1 MVGDDVDDAAP
12 QHWRM
17 RQQDE
22 LDLMERILVA
32 WVISVQLQ
40 WDELYLMKRGLDDA
54 AFLLGLKVDPVP
66 SDPVGAKNRKDDD
79 EALRHRRRDG
89 CLARVPSQKM
99 ACARGWRRVM

>member
-54 AFLLGLKVDPVP
+54 DFLLGLKVDPVP
-66 SDPVGAKNRKDDD
+66 SDPVGAKNRKDD
-79 EALRHRRRDG
+79 EAGRNTSRGFTPRWSHKKT
-89 CLARVPSQKM
+89 PS
-99 ACARGWRRVM
+99 

>member
-40 WDELYLMKRGLDDA
+40 WDEVYLMKSTLVAWMTQTFCWD
-54 AFLLGLKVDPVP
+54 
-66 SDPVGAKNRKDDD
+66 
-79 EALRHRRRDG
+79 
-89 CLARVPSQKM
+89 
-99 ACARGWRRVM
+99 

>member
-1 MVGDDVDDAAP
+1 MVGDDDVDDAAP

-17 RQQDE
+17 RQQH
-22 LDLMERILVA
+22 R
-32 WVISVQLQ
+32 ISVQLQ

-54 AFLLGLKVDPVP
+54 DFLLGLKVDPVP

-99 ACARGWRRVM
+99 ACARGWRRVMRSSQ

>member
-22 LDLMERILVA
+22 LYLMKRILVA
-32 WVISVQLQ
+32 WMISVLLQ

-54 AFLLGLKVDPVP
+54 DFLLGLKVDPVP
-66 SDPVGAKNRKDDD
+66 SDPVGAKNRQDD
-79 EALRHRRRDG
+79 EVGRNT
-89 CLARVPSQKM
+89 S
-99 ACARGWRRVM
+99 RGFTPRWSHKKTPF